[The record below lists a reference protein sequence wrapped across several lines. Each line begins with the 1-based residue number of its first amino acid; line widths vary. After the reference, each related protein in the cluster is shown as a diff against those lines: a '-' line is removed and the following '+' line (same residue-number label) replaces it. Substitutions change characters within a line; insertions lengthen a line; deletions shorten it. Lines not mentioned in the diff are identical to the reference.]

1 MVPRLSPA
9 SHRSPRPAPGDR
21 RRQGRAAAGLAAWLA
36 LAVGAAA
43 GRGEDGIRD
52 WIAQLGSDQFA
63 RREDASRRL
72 AAAGPEA
79 LEPLAEAARGADL
92 EVASRAIEILGT
104 YLDPRPASADE
115 AGPGDEAPAA
125 PAAQP
130 EADDAARA
138 LLALDAERVLE
149 TLAEGAPGPVP
160 QLASTAL
167 EYHQL
172 GMHESARVRLET
184 LGVKFA
190 DGTIGALRRG
200 LTVTVDSNWTGAAE
214 DLRLLTRLRN
224 LRHVAIHGLRIDPA
238 TLAVLGRLRTL
249 ETLQLFGTGVSDD
262 AVATLQSRFPN
273 AEIDVRKGGKLGV
286 GGQRLIGPCQ
296 ITQVVPG
303 AAADRAG
310 IRVGDIVLSMDG
322 EPIRNFDAL
331 TDFIGGHAPG
341 DAIDVEVE
349 RPVAGAVPQRFTC
362 TVKLDGWD

>member
-1 MVPRLSPA
+1 MAAWATAWVA
-9 SHRSPRPAPGDR
+9 I
-21 RRQGRAAAGLAAWLA
+21 AAGTPA
-36 LAVGAAA
+36 L
-43 GRGEDGIRD
+43 RGDEAIRD

-72 AAAGPEA
+72 AGAGAEA

-104 YLDPRPASADE
+104 YLDPRPAADDE
-115 AGPGDEAPAA
+115 TAPGDDAPAA
-125 PAAQP
+125 AEAR
-130 EADDAARA
+130 ADDAARA

-149 TLAEGAPGPVP
+149 ALAEGPPGPVP
-160 QLASTAL
+160 HLASTAL

-200 LTVTVDSNWTGAAE
+200 LTVTIDSDWSGGTE

-224 LRHVAIHGLRIDPA
+224 LRHLAIHGLRIDPA

-249 ETLQLFGTGVSDD
+249 ETLQLFGTGVADD

-331 TDFIGGHAPG
+331 TDFIGGHSPG

-349 RPVAGAVPQRFTC
+349 RPVAGAVPQRFKC